1 MITAYVTN
9 DGTATEQSDV
19 AASAAAAQ
27 TIATVAARIDDY
39 GKHAVCMKTC
49 FQGHLT
55 HFKILHPL
63 QYLWNR

>member
-1 MITAYVTN
+1 MITAYASN

-19 AASAAAAQ
+19 AASAAAQ

-39 GKHAVCMKTC
+39 GKHTVCMKRC
-49 FQGHLT
+49 FQGYLT

-63 QYLWNR
+63 E

>member
-19 AASAAAAQ
+19 ATSAAAQ
-27 TIATVAARIDDY
+27 TTATVAARIDDY
-39 GKHAVCMKTC
+39 GKHAVCMKRF
-49 FQGHLT
+49 FQGHFT